1 MAKKQPAFL
10 LPMDQKEIIDELDN
24 EEAGIIFKAIY
35 EYELTK
41 EEPKLNKILKL
52 VFKQFKVK
60 LDNYDNAYEE
70 KCLKNKENITK
81 YWEEKKNSNEYERI
95 RSNTNVYKIKENKN
109 KENKIKINKNES
121 KENNIKEYIK
131 DNINI
136 NSKEKEINNNKSER
150 KKESMRE
157 NIVAIATTPTLEIIS
172 SYGAELGIDKNYC
185 ERFYNHYE
193 SIGWV
198 NGTGQQIK
206 NWKLIFKNWISKDH
220 KQINNNEFKEIGGN
234 SFKL

>member
-35 EYELTK
+35 EYEVNK
-41 EEPKLNKILKL
+41 KEPKLNKMLKII
-52 VFKQFKVK
+52 FKQFKVK
-60 LDNYDNAYEE
+60 LDNYDNAYKE

-95 RSNTNVYKIKENKN
+95 RSNTNVYKIKENKRKE
-109 KENKIKINKNES
+109 KENKNKLNKNKI
-121 KENNIKEYIK
+121 KENIK

-136 NSKEKEINNNKSER
+136 NLKEKEINNNNKSER
-150 KKESMRE
+150 KKKSVRE

-198 NGTGQQIK
+198 NGTGQKIK

-220 KQINNNEFKEIGGN
+220 KQINSNEFKEIGGN

>member
-35 EYELTK
+35 EYEVNK
-41 EEPKLNKILKL
+41 KEPKLNKMLKII
-52 VFKQFKVK
+52 FKQFKVK

-95 RSNTNVYKIKENKN
+95 RSNTNVYKIKEKKRKEKEIKENKN
-109 KENKIKINKNES
+109 K
-121 KENNIKEYIK
+121 IK

-136 NSKEKEINNNKSER
+136 NIKEKEINNNNKSER
-150 KKESMRE
+150 KKESVRE

-198 NGTGQQIK
+198 NGTGQKIK

>member
-1 MAKKQPAFL
+1 MKKRQPAFL

-70 KCLKNKENITK
+70 KCLKNKENIQK
-81 YWEEKKNSNEYERI
+81 YWEEKKSSSNEYERI

-131 DNINI
+131 DNI
-136 NSKEKEINNNKSER
+136 KEIKEDNKNKSER
-150 KKESMRE
+150 KKESMRG
-157 NIVAIATTPTLEIIS
+157 NIVAIATTPTLELIS

-185 ERFYNHYE
+185 ERFFNHYE

-198 NGTGQQIK
+198 TGTGQKIK
-206 NWKLIFKNWISKDH
+206 NWKLIFKNWVMKDN
-220 KQINNNEFKEIGGN
+220 INVKEKSEFKKVGRNG
-234 SFKL
+234 FKL

>member
-35 EYELTK
+35 EYEVNK
-41 EEPKLNKILKL
+41 KEPKLNKMLKII
-52 VFKQFKVK
+52 FKQFKVK

-95 RSNTNVYKIKENKN
+95 RSNTNVYKIKEKKRKEKEIKENINKN
-109 KENKIKINKNES
+109 KI
-121 KENNIKEYIK
+121 KENIK

-136 NSKEKEINNNKSER
+136 NIKEKEINNDKSER

-172 SYGAELGIDKNYC
+172 SYGAELGIDKYYC

-193 SIGWV
+193 AIGWV
-198 NGTGQQIK
+198 NGSGQKIK

-220 KQINNNEFKEIGGN
+220 KQTNNTEFKEIGGT

>member
-35 EYELTK
+35 EYEVNK
-41 EEPKLNKILKL
+41 KEPKLNKMLKII
-52 VFKQFKVK
+52 FKQFKVK

-70 KCLKNKENITK
+70 KCLKNRENITK

-95 RSNTNVYKIKENKN
+95 RSNTNVYKIKEKKRKEKEIKENINKN
-109 KENKIKINKNES
+109 K
-121 KENNIKEYIK
+121 IK

-136 NSKEKEINNNKSER
+136 NIKEKEISNNKSER

-172 SYGAELGIDKNYC
+172 SYGAELGIDKDYC

-193 SIGWV
+193 AIGWV
-198 NGTGQQIK
+198 NGSGQKIK

-220 KQINNNEFKEIGGN
+220 KQTNNAEFKEIGGT

>member
-35 EYELTK
+35 EYEVNK
-41 EEPKLNKILKL
+41 KEPKLNKMLKII
-52 VFKQFKVK
+52 FKQFKVK

-95 RSNTNVYKIKENKN
+95 RSNTNVYKIKEKKRKEKEIKENKN
-109 KENKIKINKNES
+109 KS
-121 KENNIKEYIK
+121 KIK

-136 NSKEKEINNNKSER
+136 NIKEKEINNNKSE
-150 KKESMRE
+150 RE
-157 NIVAIATTPTLEIIS
+157 NIVAIATTPTLEMIS

-220 KQINNNEFKEIGGN
+220 KQINNNEFKEIGGT

>member
-35 EYELTK
+35 EYEVNK
-41 EEPKLNKILKL
+41 KEPKLNKMLKII
-52 VFKQFKVK
+52 FKQFKVK

-95 RSNTNVYKIKENKN
+95 RSNTNVYKIKENKRKE
-109 KENKIKINKNES
+109 KENKNKLNKNKI
-121 KENNIKEYIK
+121 KENIK

-136 NSKEKEINNNKSER
+136 NIKEKEINNNKSER

-157 NIVAIATTPTLEIIS
+157 NIVAIATTPTLELIS
-172 SYGAELGIDKNYC
+172 SYGAELGIDKDYC

-220 KQINNNEFKEIGGN
+220 KLKNDNGVKKIDEGAFR
-234 SFKL
+234 L

>member
-35 EYELTK
+35 EYETAK
-41 EEPKLNKILKL
+41 TEPKLNKMLKII
-52 VFKQFKVK
+52 FKQFKVK
-60 LDNYDNAYEE
+60 LDNYDSAYEE
-70 KCLKNKENITK
+70 KCLKNKENITR
-81 YWEEKKNSNEYERI
+81 YWEGKKNNTTEYERI
-95 RSNTNVYKIKENKN
+95 RSNTNVYKIKEKKRKEKEIKENINKN
-109 KENKIKINKNES
+109 KI
-121 KENNIKEYIK
+121 KENIK

-136 NSKEKEINNNKSER
+136 KEKEINNNKSER

-157 NIVAIATTPTLEIIS
+157 NIVANATTPTLEIIS
-172 SYGAELGIDKNYC
+172 SYGAELGIDKDYC

-206 NWKLIFKNWISKDH
+206 NWKLIFKNWINKDN
-220 KQINNNEFKEIGGN
+220 KQINSNEFKEIGGT

>member
-35 EYELTK
+35 EYEVNK
-41 EEPKLNKILKL
+41 KEPKLNKMLKII
-52 VFKQFKVK
+52 FKQFKVK

-95 RSNTNVYKIKENKN
+95 RSNTNVYKIKEKKRKENINKN
-109 KENKIKINKNES
+109 KI
-121 KENNIKEYIK
+121 KENIK

-136 NSKEKEINNNKSER
+136 NIKEKEINNNKSER

-172 SYGAELGIDKNYC
+172 SYGAELGIDKDYC

-206 NWKLIFKNWISKDH
+206 NWKLIFKNWINKDH
-220 KQINNNEFKEIGGN
+220 KQISNNEFKEIGGT

>member
-1 MAKKQPAFL
+1 MKKKQPAFL

-35 EYELTK
+35 EYEVNKT
-41 EEPKLNKILKL
+41 EPKLNKMMKII
-52 VFKQFKVK
+52 FKQFKVK

-70 KCLKNKENITK
+70 KCLKNKENITR
-81 YWEEKKNSNEYERI
+81 YWEEKKNSSNEYERI

-131 DNINI
+131 DNI
-136 NSKEKEINNNKSER
+136 KEIKEDNKNKSER
-150 KKESMRE
+150 KKESMRG
-157 NIVAIATTPTLEIIS
+157 NIVATATTPTLELIS
-172 SYGAELGIDKNYC
+172 SYGADLGIDKNYC
-185 ERFYNHYE
+185 ERFFNHYE

-198 NGTGQQIK
+198 TGTGQKIK
-206 NWKLIFKNWISKDH
+206 NWKLIFKNWVMKDN
-220 KQINNNEFKEIGGN
+220 INVKEKSEFKKVGRNG
-234 SFKL
+234 FKL